1 LLLRF
6 MVVMWPPIMG
16 GLNVDD
22 AAVRRRLRMKNLIRI
37 LLVLLSIGMLSAC
50 GGGDDPVVV
59 RQLTIYGTTV
69 GFTDPDTLEATT
81 SDLVLLDPDTGDFLS
96 TIGDIGFIVS
106 GLAYDKTTGKLF
118 ATTSAN
124 DPDFPAGLIEI
135 NLVTGAGTP
144 IGAGTGLPAAAT
156 LTVDSAGRL
165 YTWSEPTDDDLAI
178 IDKVTGVAT
187 VVADSALIT
196 QTFGLDFDDRGILYL
211 VNFDGEVFT
220 INPITGAATSIGTI
234 GITAHHG
241 KFHPVTGDY
250 VGIDVA
256 DPTVAARNLIVAEF
270 STFTV
275 DTVPTADFLH
285 TIAFVYH

>member
-1 LLLRF
+1 
-6 MVVMWPPIMG
+6 
-16 GLNVDD
+16 
-22 AAVRRRLRMKNLIRI
+22 MKNLIRI

-50 GGGDDPVVV
+50 GGDDDEPVVV

-69 GFTDPDTLEATT
+69 GFTDPDTLVETT

-96 TIGDIGFIVS
+96 TIGDVGYYVS

-124 DPDFPAGLIEI
+124 DPFFPAGLIEI
-135 NLVTGAGTP
+135 NPITGAGTP
-144 IGAGTGLPAAAT
+144 IGVGTGLTAAAT

-187 VVADSALIT
+187 VIADSGLT
-196 QTFGLDFDDRGILYL
+196 TDTLGLDFDAGGRLFL
-211 VNFDGEVFT
+211 VNFDGEVFA

-234 GITAHHG
+234 GVTAHHG
-241 KFHPVTGDY
+241 KFHPITGDY

-256 DPTVAARNLIVAEF
+256 DPTFALRNLIVADVTTLPF
-270 STFTV
+270 SV
-275 DTVPTADFLH
+275 LDTVPTVDFLH
-285 TIAFVYH
+285 TIAFVFE